1 MCRVLTVLIYVT
13 IIVYSTGAVITT
25 PTTGPLVA
33 DVQLLYSQTEPVFAG
48 DFYDV
53 ICMANFSTTPTT
65 VEVRQL

>member
-13 IIVYSTGAVITT
+13 IIVYSTATVITT
-25 PTTGPLVA
+25 PTTEPLVA
-33 DVQLLYSQTEPVFAG
+33 DVQLLYTQTEPVFAG

-53 ICMANFSTTPTT
+53 ICTANFSTAPTT